1 MGAIETRVTA
11 FAALDAVGRSMP
23 LRDSDG
29 EGGEG
34 KTGNVDVIEPE
45 TAVVLT

>member
-1 MGAIETRVTA
+1 MAAIEARVMA

-34 KTGNVDVIEPE
+34 NKGNVDVIEPE
-45 TAVVLT
+45 TTVDLT

>member
-1 MGAIETRVTA
+1 VAAIEARVTA
-11 FAALDAVGRSMP
+11 FATLDAVGRSMP
-23 LRDSDG
+23 LRDSGG

-34 KTGNVDVIEPE
+34 KAGKVDVIKPE

>member
-1 MGAIETRVTA
+1 MA

-34 KTGNVDVIEPE
+34 NKGNVDVIEPE
-45 TAVVLT
+45 TTVDLT

>member
-1 MGAIETRVTA
+1 MVAAIEARVTA
-11 FAALDAVGRSMP
+11 FAALDAVGRSIP

-34 KTGNVDVIEPE
+34 NKGNVDVPE
-45 TAVVLT
+45 TTVDLT